1 MRTVRLD
8 TADLASKREVLVRM
22 GEALGFPGYYGA
34 NLDALAD
41 CLADLGEPTGLEWA
55 GWQTFQAQDPAA
67 FGQVVLVLDDRTEQQ
82 PAFAVWLLDP
92 TD

>member
-1 MRTVRLD
+1 MRMVRLD
-8 TADLASKREVLVRM
+8 TADLADKRAVLVRM
-22 GEALGFPGYYGA
+22 GEVLGFPGHYGA

-41 CLADLGEPTGLEWA
+41 CLADLGEPTGLEWS
-55 GWQTFQAQDPAA
+55 GWQTLQADDPAA
-67 FGQVVLVLDDRTEQQ
+67 FGQVVLVLDDRTDKE

>member
-1 MRTVRLD
+1 MRTVSLD
-8 TADLASKREVLVRM
+8 TADTGDKREVLVRL
-22 GEALGFPGYYGA
+22 GAALGFPDHYGA

-41 CLADLGEPTGLEWA
+41 CLADLTEPTGLEWA
-55 GWQTFQAQDPAA
+55 GWQTLQADDPTA
-67 FGQVVLVLDDRTEQQ
+67 FGQVVLVLDDRSEQE